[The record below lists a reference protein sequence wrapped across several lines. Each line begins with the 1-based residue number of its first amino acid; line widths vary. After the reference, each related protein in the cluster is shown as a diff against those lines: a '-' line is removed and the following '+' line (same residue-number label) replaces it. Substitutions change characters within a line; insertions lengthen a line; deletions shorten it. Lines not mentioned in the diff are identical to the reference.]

1 MTSILGNVIIILP
14 SKLVKGGCEMK
25 KDEILEKARE
35 ENKDEGID
43 NVNNKGLSLG
53 YKIFI
58 LLSIILI
65 VFNRFNNIESYDI
78 LSLMFGFS
86 VAESYSRYKFL
97 KEKSL
102 LISSILSSIACIV
115 FLICHIFLY

>member
-1 MTSILGNVIIILP
+1 MTSILGNIIIILP
-14 SKLVKGGCEMK
+14 SKLVEGGFEMK

-35 ENKDEGID
+35 EKKDEGID

-115 FLICHIFLY
+115 FLICHIFLH

>member
-1 MTSILGNVIIILP
+1 
-14 SKLVKGGCEMK
+14 MK

-86 VAESYSRYKFL
+86 VAESYSRYKFS
-97 KEKSL
+97 KELNSYYYL
-102 LISSILSSIACIV
+102 ILSSFLGIV
-115 FLICHIFLY
+115 FLLCHIFLH